1 MTRRTRHA
9 GTPIE
14 AFTRMMFTRI
24 ITALA
29 RLLRDEALSIGQI
42 AALHLVDQHGAL
54 RMAALAEQLGLSASA
69 TSRLAEGLVQRGLVA
84 RAEDPEDRRSK
95 ALTLTDEGREFL
107 AQIGDDRVQVIQT
120 AAKQLP
126 KTLVGAIMAAVRE
139 HAAR

>member
-1 MTRRTRHA
+1 M
-9 GTPIE
+9 E

-29 RLLRDEALSIGQI
+29 RMLRDESLSIGQI
-42 AALHLVDQHGAL
+42 AALHLVDQNVTL
-54 RMAALAEQLGLSASA
+54 RMAALAELLGLSASA

-84 RAEDPEDRRSK
+84 RAEDPEDRRGK

-107 AQIGDDRVQVIQT
+107 AQIGDDRVEVIQT
-120 AAKQLP
+120 AAQQLP

-139 HAAR
+139 HGGR